1 MSIRFYVQSEN
12 MKIILKIMDLKKK
25 KKKILQFS
33 YTVYVFVIFYKKNPV
48 VFKFALSTLSENT
61 GPVNRGH

>member
-1 MSIRFYVQSEN
+1 MSVRFYVQSEN
-12 MKIILKIMDLKKK
+12 IKIILKIMDLKKKKK

-48 VFKFALSTLSENT
+48 VLPRF
-61 GPVNRGH
+61 